1 MSPNLGKSWLPDP
14 FNHLISQGEVHA
26 SLTGFRIQWTE
37 RNKSRGSKLVQH
49 VMHIALQLTAPG
61 FFDSLIYPAS
71 SGAESGI
78 MLISYCFHML
88 ICFSCWFHAPSL
100 QIVLLTIFELQ
111 SATIHDDLHGVIGI
125 NPISI
130 RKILPK
136 CCKISRKGDHSA
148 SDSIFHWLTID
159 CALAQIQVCSPID

>member
-26 SLTGFRIQWTE
+26 SLTGSRIQIGPTRHAHCTPAHSAHSAWVLRFLNLSCIFESWE
-37 RNKSRGSKLVQH
+37 RYHADFIL
-49 VMHIALQLTAPG
+49 L
-61 FFDSLIYPAS
+61 
-71 SGAESGI
+71 
-78 MLISYCFHML
+78 SYAHML
-88 ICFSCWFHAPSL
+88 SCWFHAPSL

-111 SATIHDDLHGVIGI
+111 SATIHDYLHGVIGI

-130 RKILPK
+130 RKMLPK